1 MNGDEQTQHERRRP
15 STQSRQSRQ
24 RSAVIRKMDAD
35 ASAFEAGHERSM
47 DKDANK
53 MAMRKRKKKT
63 KKPSAAV
70 LIKELASG
78 RLNVVHLEA
87 QGPVLALVI
96 SSDQSCKT
104 DDLQTHYLRLIAR
117 GESLLF
123 KALSLE
129 EVEFNRELSR
139 LVSSS
144 MSWVGGKK
152 LINLTMSSRHAALD
166 FDDDAP
172 LVDRIEA
179 STTTPER
186 EDGSSIQTKGA

>member
-1 MNGDEQTQHERRRP
+1 
-15 STQSRQSRQ
+15 
-24 RSAVIRKMDAD
+24 
-35 ASAFEAGHERSM
+35 
-47 DKDANK
+47 
-53 MAMRKRKKKT
+53 MATKKRKKKA
-63 KKPSAAV
+63 KSSSAV
-70 LIKELASG
+70 GLIREIASG

-87 QGPVLALVI
+87 QGPVLALVL

-123 KALSLE
+123 KALSPE

-144 MSWVGGKK
+144 VSWVGGRK
-152 LINLTMSSRHAALD
+152 LINLTMSSRHTALD

-172 LVDRIEA
+172 LVDRIES
-179 STTTPER
+179 STTTPDR
-186 EDGSSIQTKGA
+186 NDVSSI